1 MKESQRRRVGRPPL
15 SGPEAEANP
24 LSALTREER
33 RDLFLKVAARLFEER
48 GYANTSVEGITRE
61 LDLTKK
67 AFYYYWRNKQEIVQ
81 EIHDRGLRLM
91 HERLDKVIAEESSPA
106 IRLEVA
112 IRNHI
117 EAVLKDSS
125 IISVLLG
132 NFEFSKVTLEGRQ
145 AYTRRFQDLVE
156 EGIATGVVRD
166 LDPQMLTFAILGLCN
181 SVARWYRPD
190 GRLSSEQIRDV
201 FASFATDG
209 WHAERSMSTPER
221 QPGS

>member
-1 MKESQRRRVGRPPL
+1 
-15 SGPEAEANP
+15 
-24 LSALTREER
+24 
-33 RDLFLKVAARLFEER
+33 
-48 GYANTSVEGITRE
+48 
-61 LDLTKK
+61 
-67 AFYYYWRNKQEIVQ
+67 
-81 EIHDRGLRLM
+81 M
-91 HERLDKVIAEESSPA
+91 HERLDKVIAEEKSPA
-106 IRLEVA
+106 VRLEVA

-132 NFEFSKVTLEGRQ
+132 SFDFSEETLEGRR

-156 EGIATGVVRD
+156 EGIATGAVRD

-190 GRLSSEQIRDV
+190 GRLSFEQIRDV
-201 FASFATDG
+201 FTSFATDG
-209 WHAERSMSTPER
+209 WQAERSMSTPER